1 MPKVRKSEYEARIV
15 EPRYS
20 MTYTLSPDGY
30 GFERPRQPFFSRIEL
45 RDIAF
50 AVTALTIAFFIV
62 MYPRNGSGNILYYV
76 VIAALSVLAGFFI
89 HEMSHKVVARRYG
102 CWAEFRADIRGLGL
116 ALLMSFFGFLFA
128 APGAVWIAGPVSRAQ
143 NGRIS
148 MAGPGSNIVVA
159 LVLLP
164 IWFLQDFPNLLRNVA
179 FSLYFFNVFLAA
191 FNMIPI
197 MPFDGSKILRWSIPV
212 YAGTLAL
219 AGGLLI
225 LAWL

>member
-1 MPKVRKSEYEARIV
+1 MPKIRKSEYRAA
-15 EPRYS
+15 EPKFS
-20 MTYTLSPDGY
+20 MSYTLSSDGY
-30 GFERPRQPFFSRIEL
+30 GYARPKQPFFSVIEL
-45 RDIAF
+45 RDIAI

-62 MYPRNGSGNILYYV
+62 LYPRDGSGMLYYLV
-76 VIAALSVLAGFFI
+76 LAALSVVAGFFI

-128 APGAVWIAGPVSRAQ
+128 APGAVWIAGNVTRNQ
-143 NGRIS
+143 NGKIS
-148 MAGPGSNIVVA
+148 LAGPGSNLLVA
-159 LVLLP
+159 GAMLPLAFGVIPGMPTLVGS
-164 IWFLQDFPNLLRNVA
+164 VA

-197 MPFDGSKILRWSIPV
+197 MPFDGAKILRWSVPI
-212 YAGTLAL
+212 YAATLAL
-219 AGGLLI
+219 AAALFV